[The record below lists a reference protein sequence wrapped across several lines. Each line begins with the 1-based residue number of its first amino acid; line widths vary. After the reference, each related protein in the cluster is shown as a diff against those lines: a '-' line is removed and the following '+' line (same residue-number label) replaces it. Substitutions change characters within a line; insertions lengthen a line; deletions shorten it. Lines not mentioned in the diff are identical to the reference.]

1 MDCGAIN
8 AMKRQNVKRD
18 IDSSILDRFWDLV
31 DISDEKR
38 SRTAEQL
45 LTALLLKQPSVNIGA
60 WGRHSEGPPIANP
73 NPTLAKI
80 SAVSRKLVQPKR
92 TIKQNVL
99 RGKMSISTSG

>member
-1 MDCGAIN
+1 MECGAIN

-73 NPTLAKI
+73 NPTLTLTLYH
-80 SAVSRKLVQPKR
+80 SRPSLWRPFAMAGRHQ
-92 TIKQNVL
+92 I
-99 RGKMSISTSG
+99 